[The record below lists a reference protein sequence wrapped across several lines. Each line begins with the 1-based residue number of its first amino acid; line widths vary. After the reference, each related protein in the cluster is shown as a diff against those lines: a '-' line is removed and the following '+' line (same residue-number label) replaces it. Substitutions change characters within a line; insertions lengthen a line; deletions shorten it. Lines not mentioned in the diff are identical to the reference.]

1 MQIARRMSEMA
12 LILRASAVIVFLVL
26 GVGCSQRPRVRTT
39 VTPGTDF
46 SKYHT
51 YAIKPGNIVYPG
63 SSAEARKDLEQRIQ
77 GAVAAEL
84 EGRGLTPQPDEPDLI
99 VTYTA
104 SAQQVNPGAP
114 GGGPSG
120 AALPEGVDVRGGGGG
135 YDEPGLVQPREGIDP
150 GTTAESNRRYR
161 EGNLVID
168 LLDGKTRRLVWRATS
183 SEVELSADHN
193 SRLLDSVVK
202 RAFEGLN
209 LGSAPSEHAGA
220 GAATSRPAA
229 TRPTTAP

>member
-1 MQIARRMSEMA
+1 MQLTRCVPLLFAMM
-12 LILRASAVIVFLVL
+12 VLV
-26 GVGCSQRPRVRTT
+26 GGCAHKPRVRTT

-63 SSAEARKDLEQRIQ
+63 SSLDARKELETRIQ
-77 GAVAAEL
+77 GAIAAEL
-84 EGRGLTPQPDEPDLI
+84 EGRTLVPQPDNPDLI

-104 SAQQVNPGAP
+104 SAQQVKTG
-114 GGGPSG
+114 GTSGGPEG
-120 AALPEGVDVRGGGGG
+120 GALPEGVDVRGGGGG
-135 YDEPGLVQPREGIDP
+135 YDEPGLVQAREPLDP
-150 GTTAESNRRYR
+150 GANAEWRRQYR

-183 SEVELSADHN
+183 SEVELASDKN
-193 SRLLDSVVK
+193 SHLLDSVVQQ
-202 RAFEGLN
+202 AFAGLD
-209 LGSAPSEHAGA
+209 LGSAANHAA
-220 GAATSRPAA
+220 MPASRPA

>member
-1 MQIARRMSEMA
+1 MNRKIRIVLIMLGIA
-12 LILRASAVIVFLVL
+12 LLTC
-26 GVGCSQRPRVRTT
+26 GVAIAQDVKYNSM
-39 VTPGTDF
+39 PGTDF

-63 SSAEARKDLEQRIQ
+63 SSPDARKDLEQRIQ

-99 VTYTA
+99 VSYTA
-104 SAQQVNPGAP
+104 SAQQVNPGSP

-120 AALPEGVDVRGGGGG
+120 AALPDGVDIRGGGGG
-135 YDEPGLVQPREGIDP
+135 YDEPGLVRPREGDDP
-150 GTTAESNRRYR
+150 GATAESRRRYR

-168 LLDGKTRRLVWRATS
+168 LLDGRTRRLVWRATS
-183 SEVELSADHN
+183 SEVELSSDHD
-193 SRLLDSVVK
+193 SRLLDSVVQ

-209 LGSAPSEHAGA
+209 LGAGPEHG
-220 GAATSRPAA
+220 GAAASRPAA